1 MLSFLNPKEKKYTC
15 LGVKVQTSM
24 SQEDFESCKE
34 VFQKLKPKAF
44 TNKGLD
50 SLTSKLGFEIR
61 DYYFFIDIEKF
72 GKKKFKSSVSVFYRF
87 EGSKNISE
95 IEIEDVIKTMQT
107 DIFYSRSAIQS
118 LSEKYGFDV
127 FARAE
132 FTAYAI
138 TTMILDNSNNE
149 NRFVTLTK

>member
-1 MLSFLNPKEKKYTC
+1 
-15 LGVKVQTSM
+15 
-24 SQEDFESCKE
+24 
-34 VFQKLKPKAF
+34 
-44 TNKGLD
+44 
-50 SLTSKLGFEIR
+50 
-61 DYYFFIDIEKF
+61 
-72 GKKKFKSSVSVFYRF
+72 
-87 EGSKNISE
+87 
-95 IEIEDVIKTMQT
+95 MQT

-138 TTMILDNSNNE
+138 TIMILDNSNNE